1 MRGAYRTV
9 AREARVRFEERRSVF
24 HGICAPIADE
34 AEATAFLGGIRA
46 EFPDATH
53 HVPAWILGGERRL
66 QKHSDDGEP
75 SGTAGLPV
83 LEALLHRGIEDVCLV
98 VVRYYGGTQLGT
110 GGLVRAYGQAASLA
124 VDAAGVLDVAPCG
137 RFRTTIRYGD
147 LDRVQRGLRASGTGL
162 MDLSCALDAEFTA
175 LVPPGGEEA
184 FRRLLD
190 DWTAGSALV
199 EPQGSV
205 EAVLDAAGIPVRL
218 LSRTGS
224 GR

>member
-24 HGICAPIADE
+24 HAVCAPIADE
-34 AEATAFLGGIRA
+34 TEATAFLGGIRA

-83 LEALLHRGIEDVCLV
+83 LEALMHRGIEDACIV

-110 GGLVRAYGQAASLA
+110 GGLVRAYGQAASMA
-124 VDAAGVLDVAPCG
+124 VEAAGVLDVAPCA
-137 RFRTTIRYGD
+137 RFRTTVRYAD
-147 LDRVQRGLRASGTGL
+147 LERVQRGLRASGTGL
-162 MDLSCALDAEFTA
+162 LDLSCALDAEFTA
-175 LVPPGGEEA
+175 LVPPGGEA
-184 FRRLLD
+184 DFRRLLD

-199 EPQGSV
+199 EPLGTV
-205 EAVLDAAGIPVRL
+205 EAVIDASGTPVRL
-218 LSRTGS
+218 LSRRGS